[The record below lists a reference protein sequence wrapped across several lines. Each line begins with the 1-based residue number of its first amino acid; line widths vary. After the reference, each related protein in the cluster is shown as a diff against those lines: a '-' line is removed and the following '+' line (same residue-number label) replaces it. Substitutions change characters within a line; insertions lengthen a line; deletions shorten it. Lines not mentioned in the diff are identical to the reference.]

1 MTSIQ
6 YFIAL
11 YRLWAP
17 INGRAKAFR
26 MAVSE
31 AFKPTLF

>member
-17 INGRAKAFR
+17 VNGRAKAFR
-26 MAVSE
+26 MALSE
-31 AFKPTLF
+31 AFKPTPF